1 MHTKPNCN
9 VKKGFEVVAD
19 FVDDIARREEVDG
32 LEVERALVVILAV
45 SKMHREDGQRTVRC
59 LH

>member
-1 MHTKPNCN
+1 M
-9 VKKGFEVVAD
+9 AD